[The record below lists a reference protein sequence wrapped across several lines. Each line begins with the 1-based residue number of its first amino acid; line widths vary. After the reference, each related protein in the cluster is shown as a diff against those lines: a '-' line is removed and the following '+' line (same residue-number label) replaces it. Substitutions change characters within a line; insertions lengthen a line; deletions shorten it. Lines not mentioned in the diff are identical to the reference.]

1 MPEDTE
7 TNKTQSP
14 KTIGDRIAE
23 LRKQL
28 GWNQGELSFRIDVS
42 PSAVSQYEN
51 NATQPSLDTAAAL
64 SRELGVSVDWLLGL
78 NEDSADA
85 ARAAYR
91 RVSEMRLLRKLTQV
105 IDEGGLQ
112 QGDIELLAAM
122 IDRMALK
129 VSS

>member
-1 MPEDTE
+1 MPKDTQTSE
-7 TNKTQSP
+7 IASP

-105 IDEGGLQ
+105 IDEGVLQ